1 MIPMPGASP
10 KGLLYTL
17 CQLIGRHIMWASLR
31 VRVLRPQMAERD
43 GPYILAL
50 THLSHL
56 DPFISCIIVRRRQ
69 IDWMA
74 RVEFFTYH
82 IFDAFMRAMDAICVR
97 RFGVSANAARQAI
110 ERLHNGRIVGICPEG
125 GVAQGAKSVMRG
137 AQMKHGISLIA
148 CRSGVPILPCI
159 MLGTDKLN
167 CVPPWI
173 PFRRGRLYVAFG
185 SKLIVPPKMSGTES
199 RAQRRAIWEK
209 IAEELSREYQA
220 LFKETMEAFSVEE
233 RFVP

>member
-1 MIPMPGASP
+1 MQP
-10 KGLLYTL
+10 KGLLYTV
-17 CQLIGRHIMWASLR
+17 CQLVGRHIMWASLR
-31 VRVLRPQMAERD
+31 VKVLRPQMAERD

-56 DPFISCIIVRRRQ
+56 DPFLSCIIVRRRQ

-82 IFDAFMRAMDAICVR
+82 IFDAFMHAMDAICVR
-97 RFGVSANAARQAI
+97 RFGVSANATRQAI
-110 ERLHNGRIVGICPEG
+110 DRLRRGRIVGICPEG
-125 GVAQGAKSVMRG
+125 GVAQGTRSVMRG
-137 AQMKHGISLIA
+137 APMKLGVSLIS
-148 CRSGVPILPCI
+148 CRSGAPILPCI

-185 SKLIVPPKMSGTES
+185 ERLIYPPKLDGRAS
-199 RAQRRAIWEK
+199 RAQRRVAWQTM
-209 IAEELSREYQA
+209 ADQLSGEYQA
-220 LFKETMEAFSVEE
+220 LLKEAVQIFAIEE
-233 RFVP
+233 NFVP

>member
-1 MIPMPGASP
+1 MPRGDH

-31 VRVLRPQMAERD
+31 VKVLRPQMAERD

-56 DPFISCIIVRRRQ
+56 DPFLSCIIIRRRQ

-82 IFDAFMRAMDAICVR
+82 IFDAFMNAMDAICVR

-110 ERLHNGRIVGICPEG
+110 QRLHKGRIVGICPEG
-125 GVAQGAKSVMRG
+125 GVAQGPRSVMRG
-137 AQMKHGISLIA
+137 APMKHGICLIA
-148 CRSGVPILPCI
+148 TRSGAPILPCI

-185 SKLIVPPKMSGTES
+185 SRLIVPPKLTRSET
-199 RAQRRAIWEK
+199 RAQRRAIWQK

-220 LFKETMEAFSVEE
+220 LFKETRETFSIEE
-233 RFVP
+233 EFVP